1 MIRHRLA
8 LPFILFL
15 SLLCALFSL
24 SAQAE
29 GFSAQVDRA
38 QLSEGETVELTLQ
51 SDDITLFGK
60 PDFSPLNDLFEVL
73 GSRQLNQINSNNG
86 KSHSSTSWV
95 ITLQPKQTGYVV
107 IPPLQLGDATS
118 QPITLHVLSADS
130 QTPNAQGNLAPIF
143 IEASLDQDSVYV
155 QAQAIL
161 TLRIYHSVSLY
172 NDSSLTPLQMQN
184 ARIEQLGEPRTYE
197 KLINGVRHGV
207 IELRYAIFPQ
217 QSGQLSIPA
226 LQFSATVANARQ
238 SNNYDPFGQSGRL
251 SRVKS
256 AAIALQ
262 VKPKPAD
269 YPADAAWLPARA
281 LTLNES
287 WNPQPSN
294 NIKIG
299 DSLTRS
305 LTLSAE
311 GLSSAQ
317 LPPLPSSQ
325 SAGLRSYPDQPQ
337 LSNKINAQG
346 LLGTREERQ
355 ALVPNRAGAIELAA
369 LDIPWWNTQT
379 DKLEHLSLA
388 ARQLEV
394 LANLEQPA
402 APSST
407 PAALLPAVEGP
418 ALWPWQLA
426 CGVLSATSLL
436 GFGLWWRARR
446 QPAIAAASQT
456 GPSPRTLLDDLKRA
470 CQSNEPHA
478 TRQALDAWARQQ
490 PETLA
495 ELAARFVPL
504 SAALDGLNG
513 ALYSETGQHW
523 QGEDLWRAI
532 RTLPAAE
539 TQSVSAQEPSPL
551 PPLYPR

>member
-1 MIRHRLA
+1 MIRHRLS
-8 LPFILFL
+8 LPFT
-15 SLLCALFSL
+15 LLLTLLALFSL
-24 SAQAE
+24 SAQAA
-29 GFSAQVDRA
+29 GFSARVDRV
-38 QLSEGETVELTLQ
+38 QLSEGETVELTLE

-60 PDFSPLNDLFEVL
+60 PDLSPLNELFEQL
-73 GSRQLNQINSNNG
+73 GTRQLNQISSNNG
-86 KSHSSTSWV
+86 NAHSTTSWV

-107 IPPLQLGDATS
+107 IPPIQLGDVSS
-118 QPITLHVLSADS
+118 QPITLHVLTAAS
-130 QTPNAQGNLAPIF
+130 QKAQGKLAPVF
-143 IEASLDQDSVYV
+143 IEASLDQDNVYV

-172 NDSSLTPLQMQN
+172 DDSSLTPLQMTN

-197 KLINGVRHGV
+197 KLLNGVRHGV
-207 IELRYAIFPQ
+207 IELRYGIFPQ
-217 QSGQLSIPA
+217 QSGELTIPA
-226 LQFSATVANARQ
+226 LQFSATVASARQ
-238 SNNYDPFGQSGRL
+238 NNDFSPFDRPGRPT
-251 SRVKS
+251 RVNS
-256 AAIALQ
+256 APINLQ
-262 VKPKPAD
+262 VKAKPAQ

-281 LTLNES
+281 LTLSEDWS
-287 WNPQPSN
+287 PQPD
-294 NIKIG
+294 KVKVG
-299 DSLTRS
+299 DSLTRI
-305 LTLSAE
+305 LKLNAE

-317 LPPLPSSQ
+317 LPPLPSS
-325 SAGLRSYPDQPQ
+325 SIAGLRNYPDQPQ
-337 LSNKINAQG
+337 LSNQINEQG
-346 LLGTREERQ
+346 LLGSREERE
-355 ALVPNRAGAIELAA
+355 ALVPNRSGTVDLPAIEL
-369 LDIPWWNTQT
+369 PWWNTQT
-379 DKLEHLSLA
+379 DTLEHLSLP

-394 LANLEQPA
+394 AANPGLESPTSNE
-402 APSST
+402 P
-407 PAALLPAVEGP
+407 PALLPAIEGP
-418 ALWPWQLA
+418 PLWPWQLA
-426 CGVLSATSLL
+426 CAVLASTTLL

-470 CQSNEPHA
+470 CQSNEPQA

-495 ELAARFVPL
+495 DLAARFLPL

-539 TQSVSAQEPSPL
+539 SVGSSAQEPSPL